1 MIDRIIRFSIHHKL
15 AVGLFVFA
23 LLGWGAYAL
32 NRLPIDALP
41 DITNNQVQIITVAP
55 TLASQEVEQYVT
67 VPLESACA
75 NLPDMIELRSISKLG
90 LSVITLVF
98 KDEVSIY
105 TARQMVNER
114 ILQARENIPLGV
126 GKSEL
131 APVATGL
138 GEIYQYVL
146 HTQKGFDSSY
156 SPMELRSMQDWI
168 VRRQLLGVEGV
179 ADINTLGGYVKQYE
193 IAINPDKLR
202 SMNISVNEL
211 FNALE
216 HNNENTGGSYIEKGT
231 NSYFIRGLGMVRNL
245 TDIEKIVVKT
255 IDGLPI
261 LVRDIALVQFGHA
274 TRYGAA
280 TRDGKGEIVLGVVMM
295 LKGQNADEVT
305 KRVKTQIAKIQ
316 KSLPR
321 GVVIEPFIDRSN
333 LVDRAIR
340 TVKTNLLEGG
350 LIVIF
355 ILVLLLGNW
364 RAGLIVASV
373 IPLAMLF
380 AIGMMKLFGVSGNL
394 MSLGAL
400 DFGIIVDGAVII
412 VEAIVHRIN
421 SRKWTDGVVIS
432 QAQMDEEV
440 YQASSRIRTSAAF
453 GELIILIV
461 YLPIL
466 TLTGIEGKMFVPM
479 AQVVSFA
486 IIGAF
491 ILSLTY
497 IPMMMALCLKKRI
510 VYRTTFS
517 DRIIAV
523 FQRIYNP
530 VILFAL
536 RQKRFVIFT
545 TVILFAGSLFLFSRM
560 GSEFIPTLEEGDL
573 AINTRIMPGSSLTQ
587 NIEMITKIEQL
598 LKKEFPEIK
607 QIVSRI
613 GSSEIPTDPMSVEVA
628 DIIIVLKDKSEWTTA
643 NSREEL
649 AEEITVVLKGLPGI
663 SLEISQPIQLRFNE
677 LMTGVRSDVA
687 IKIYGDELE
696 TLAQKANEALRIVE
710 NIRGITDLR
719 SEQTTGL
726 PQITVQYNRDKIAQY
741 GLQIS
746 NINTVLRTAFAGKVA
761 GVVFE
766 GETRFDMVVRFQK
779 DFRSDISN
787 IRNLFI
793 PLADGSQI
801 PIGQLAEIEF
811 KEGPMQISRDNAR
824 RRVTLGFNVR
834 NRDVKS
840 IVDEISKKLDQE
852 LDLPAGY
859 FITYGGQFENLVEAN
874 KRLAMAVPVALLLIF
889 ILLYLTFT
897 SFKQALLIFSAIPLS
912 AIGGVFGLWLG
923 GMPFSISAGIGFIAL
938 FGVAVLNGIVLVAY
952 FNQLKKEGIQDIYER
967 VFLGTKVRLR
977 PVLITAAVASLGFL
991 PMALSDSA
999 GAEVQ
1004 RPLATVVIGGLITA
1018 TLLTLVV
1025 LPVLY
1030 VLFSKAPKSVA
1041 GQGKVALLILFGCF
1055 LSFSPKA
1062 NAQNPVKILTLQE
1075 AIQEAHKNNLGLES
1089 HAFEIDLQKVLSKT
1103 AINIDKTKF
1112 LLTQDPTSGGNI
1124 DNSFSVTQDF
1134 SFPTLYRNQQKL
1146 ANLAVKSKQDQYTIA
1161 KSELS
1166 TKVKLAFYNLF
1177 YIEEKIKLLETQ
1189 DSLYANFL
1197 KNSELRYKTGET
1209 NLLEKVTAETEF
1221 MHLRYQLS
1229 LAKQDRIILQ
1239 KKLQTLLNTNME
1251 IGISISEPQKLTFN
1265 LPSDSAIIQQNPY
1278 LIYWKK
1284 QQDIRSV
1291 ETQVERS
1298 KLFPDISIGYFQ
1310 QTVLNSY
1317 NPNEINRNYYGK
1329 SNQAGFQV
1337 GLAVPLWFG
1346 PQQAK
1351 IKATKVNS
1359 QIAVNNFRQ
1368 IKLETESQMFVLLKE
1383 LDKINSS
1390 IAYYENK
1397 ANVQS
1402 ALLWKHTEIGF
1413 KAGELSYPE
1422 FILSL
1427 NRINAIKY
1435 GYLDT
1440 IHQYN
1445 QLVISIEAILGIY

>member
-1 MIDRIIRFSIHHKL
+1 MIDRIIRFSIHHKM
-15 AVGLFVFA
+15 AVGLFVLA
-23 LLGWGAYAL
+23 LLGWGGFAL
-32 NRLPIDALP
+32 SRLPIDALP

-67 VPLESACA
+67 APLESACA

-105 TARQMVNER
+105 TARQMVSER
-114 ILQARENIPLGV
+114 ILQARENIPQGV
-126 GKSEL
+126 GNSEL

-146 HTQKGFDSSY
+146 HTQKGFDSAY

-168 VRRQLLGVEGV
+168 VRRQLLGVPGV

-193 IAINPDKLR
+193 IAVNPDKLR

-211 FNALE
+211 FHALE
-216 HNNENTGGSYIEKGT
+216 NNNENTGGSYIEKGT
-231 NSYFIRGLGMVRNL
+231 NSYFIRGLGMVGNL

-255 IDGLPI
+255 VDGLPI
-261 LVRDIALVQFGHA
+261 LVRDIALVQFGNA

-280 TRDGKGEIVLGVVMM
+280 TRDGKGEVVVGVVMM
-295 LKGQNADEVT
+295 LKGQNADDVT
-305 KRVKTQIAKIQ
+305 KRVKSQIAKIQ

-321 GVVIEPFIDRSN
+321 GVVIEPFLDRSN

-340 TVKTNLLEGG
+340 TVKTNLIEGG

-380 AIGMMKLFGVSGNL
+380 AVGMMKLFGVSGNL
-394 MSLGAL
+394 MSLGAI

-421 SRKWTDGVVIS
+421 TKKWTEGVVIS
-432 QAQMDEEV
+432 QDQMDEEV

-466 TLTGIEGKMFVPM
+466 TLSGIEGKMFVPM

-497 IPMMMALCLKKRI
+497 IPMMTALCLSKRMTH
-510 VYRTTFS
+510 RTTFS
-517 DRIIAV
+517 DRIIGV
-523 FQRIYNP
+523 FQRAYNP
-530 VILFAL
+530 VIRFAL
-536 RQKRFVIFT
+536 RRKSLVLITSIF
-545 TVILFAGSLFLFSRM
+545 LFAGSLLLFFRM

-573 AINTRIMPGSSLTQ
+573 AINTRVMPGSSLTQ
-587 NIEMITKIEQL
+587 NVEMITKIEQL

-607 QIVSRI
+607 QIVSRL

-628 DIIIVLKDKSEWTTA
+628 DIIVVLKDKDQWTTA
-643 NSREEL
+643 KSREEL
-649 AEEITVVLKGLPGI
+649 AEEITVVLKGLPGV

-687 IKIYGDELE
+687 IKIYGDNLE
-696 TLAQKANEALRIVE
+696 ILAQKANEALRIVE
-710 NIRGITDLR
+710 NIEGIADLR

-746 NINTVLRTAFAGKVA
+746 DINTVLRTAFAGKVA

-779 DFRSDISN
+779 DFRTDISN
-787 IRNLFI
+787 IRSLFI

-801 PIGQLAEIEF
+801 PIGQLADIEF

-834 NRDVKS
+834 SRDVKS
-840 IVDEISKKLDQE
+840 VVDEINKALDAE
-852 LDLPAGY
+852 LALPAGY
-859 FITYGGQFENLVEAN
+859 YITYGGQFENLVDAN
-874 KRLAMAVPVALLLIF
+874 KRLSIAVPIALLLIF
-889 ILLYLTFT
+889 ILLYLTFN
-897 SFKQALLIFSAIPLS
+897 SASQALLIFSAIPLS
-912 AIGGVFGLWLG
+912 AIGGILALSLR

-938 FGVAVLNGIVLVAY
+938 FGVAVLNGIVLVSY
-952 FNQLKKEGIQDIYER
+952 FNQLKKEGITDIYER
-967 VFLGTKVRLR
+967 VLQGTRVRLR
-977 PVLITAAVASLGFL
+977 PVLMTAAVASLGFL
-991 PMALSDSA
+991 PMALSHSA

-1030 VLFSKAPKSVA
+1030 ILFSGATKNAS
-1041 GQGKVALLILFGCF
+1041 GNGKVALAILFVCVFG
-1055 LSFSPKA
+1055 LSQTTY
-1062 NAQNPVKILTLQE
+1062 AQNPVKVYTLQE
-1075 AIQEAHKNNLGLES
+1075 AIEEAHKNNLGLKS
-1089 HAFEIDLQKVLSKT
+1089 HAYEIDLQTALKKT
-1103 AINIDKTKF
+1103 AINIDKTKL

-1124 DNSFSVTQDF
+1124 DNSLSITQDLA
-1134 SFPTLYRNQQKL
+1134 FPTLYRNQQKL
-1146 ANLAVKSKQDQYTIA
+1146 ASLAVKSKQEQYNIA

-1166 TKVKLAFYNLF
+1166 KEVKIAFYNLLF
-1177 YIEEKIKLLETQ
+1177 ADEKLKLLEAQ
-1189 DSLYANFL
+1189 DSLYGNFF

-1229 LAKQDRIILQ
+1229 QAKQDRIIQL
-1239 KKLQTLLNTNME
+1239 KKLQTLLNTTSE
-1251 IGISISEPQKLTFN
+1251 ISIASSENLKRTFY
-1265 LPSDSAIIQQNPY
+1265 LPNDSAAIQQNPY
-1278 LIYWKK
+1278 LIYLK
-1284 QQDIRSV
+1284 QQIDLRAI

-1298 KLFPDISIGYFQ
+1298 KLYPDISIGYFQ
-1310 QTVLNSY
+1310 QTVINSY

-1337 GLAVPLWFG
+1337 GVAMPLWFG

-1351 IKATKVNS
+1351 VKASKVNS
-1359 QIAVNNFRQ
+1359 QIADNNLRQ
-1368 IKLETESQMFVLLKE
+1368 IQLETESQLFVLLRE
-1383 LDKINSS
+1383 LDKAKLS
-1390 IAYYENK
+1390 IAYYENT
-1397 ANVQS
+1397 ANAQ
-1402 ALLWKHTEIGF
+1402 ATLLLKHANLSF
-1413 KAGELSYPE
+1413 KASEISYPE
-1422 FILSL
+1422 FLMSL
-1427 NRINAIKY
+1427 NRINTIKN
-1435 GYLDT
+1435 GYLEALN
-1440 IHQYN
+1440 QYN
-1445 QLVISIEAILGIY
+1445 SVVISIEALLGIN